1 MQSQALE
8 NEHPY
13 TQVQQLRAGS
23 NVHVLRKLSTY
34 ASIFLPWTLG
44 EHVDTPLQMEQTC
57 GNHTNPWH
65 LIHSNV

>member
-44 EHVDTPLQMEQTC
+44 EHVDTPCADGANMWKSYESLALNT
-57 GNHTNPWH
+57 
-65 LIHSNV
+65 